1 MRILVS
7 SMLLVMFALSPYTSS
22 FAGDGV
28 KKPLDFNKVFRVDSR
43 P

>member
-7 SMLLVMFALSPYTSS
+7 SMLVVMLAFGLYTSS

-28 KKPLDFNKVFRVDSR
+28 KELPDFNKVFRVDSR

>member
-7 SMLLVMFALSPYTSS
+7 SMLVAMLALGPYTSS

-28 KKPLDFNKVFRVDSR
+28 KESLDFNKVFRVDSR

>member
-7 SMLLVMFALSPYTSS
+7 SMLLVMFVLGPYMSS

>member
-1 MRILVS
+1 MRILVF
-7 SMLLVMFALSPYTSS
+7 SMLVVVFALGPYASA

-28 KKPLDFNKVFRVDSR
+28 TQSVAFDKVFRVDSR